1 MLRLGLSEDRGF
13 TLVLPDQTA
22 IVYTENRDRH
32 DKPLDYG
39 VITQKKSGHR
49 TSSSLQ
55 RVDVWHYS
63 MELVDN
69 SFNTHHFMRIFLK
82 END

>member
-39 VITQKKSGHR
+39 VITQKKNGTQNKFISATCGCMTLLDGTR
-49 TSSSLQ
+49 
-55 RVDVWHYS
+55 R
-63 MELVDN
+63 
-69 SFNTHHFMRIFLK
+69 
-82 END
+82 